1 MSIHIAIR
9 HTTRYVDSSLERLQ
23 VQAAGLTDG
32 RYAIARNGRGI
43 LLKNTGVRGE
53 YVAGVRYRAWQPPS
67 ALHPTIGPHSPPVF
81 DVIDLWNN
89 RAIAGCTYQVM
100 HPGGRNTSGS
110 RSMPTRPSRAATAAA
125 RPWAT
130 ASVTMHSRPGPV
142 RCPASGRAAHWSAP
156 WPRRTKSRRA
166 NIPIRWTYADRLEE
180 RWILS

>member
-9 HTTRYVDSSLERLQ
+9 HTTRYVDSSLERIQ

-67 ALHPTIGPHSPPVF
+67 ALHPTIGPHSPLVF

-100 HPGGRNTSGS
+100 HPGGRNYAQFPVHAYQAES
-110 RSMPTRPSRAATAAA
+110 RR
-125 RPWAT
+125 
-130 ASVTMHSRPGPV
+130 HSRCQAMGHSIGYYAPPPWTGPLPRFRPGGTLVAPMA
-142 RCPASGRAAHWSAP
+142 PPNEESAVEYP
-156 WPRRTKSRRA
+156 YTLDLRR
-166 NIPIRWTYADRLEE
+166 
-180 RWILS
+180 